1 MALKTLAF
9 LLVLLLSSLVVP
21 SYGHEIYLK
30 NGRIIKSENVWIE
43 KDKVKFEQYGGTTAI
58 PKRLVKKIVYEKSP
72 NRQTT
77 TSKKELPIKQTQPS
91 LRETNLS
98 VKLSTNLS
106 PKTPLEKASMCT
118 IALKTAAGHGSGFF
132 ISDDGF
138 IITNKHVVR
147 GDKQQDKELSKEFE
161 NQLSF
166 LKRVKP
172 HLDARGDEIAAY
184 KTALAEEWARY
195 REALKYAGTKSEKEH
210 LKQWENELREFE
222 TIILEEERAFRSDL
236 KEYRQTKKEI
246 DQQFKEFMR
255 GKKQLAGQLYFEII
269 LADETKLNAQLYNL
283 SDKHDLAL
291 LKVFGYQ
298 TPYLKPV
305 DLGELSQGQNVY
317 AVGSPI
323 HLDLKNT
330 ITSGVLS
337 GFRENYIQTNAEIFP
352 GNSGGPLIN
361 ENGEVIGVNTMR
373 LIMGYDF
380 GGLSFAIPISAV
392 FEEFKEYLREE

>member
-1 MALKTLAF
+1 MKTLAF

-43 KDKVKFEQYGGTTAI
+43 KDTVKFEQYGGTTAI
-58 PKRLVKKIVYEKSP
+58 PKRLVKKIVYEKP
-72 NRQTT
+72 PKRQTT
-77 TSKKELPIKQTQPS
+77 TSKEQLPTKQTQPS
-91 LRETNLS
+91 LPETNLS

-106 PKTPLEKASMCT
+106 PKTPLERACMCT

-147 GDKQQDKELSKEFE
+147 GNKQQDNDIRKEFE
-161 NQLSF
+161 NKLSF
-166 LKRVKP
+166 LKRIKLQ
-172 HLDARGDEIAAY
+172 LDARGEEITAY
-184 KTALAEEWARY
+184 KTALVVEWASY
-195 REALKYAGTKSEKEH
+195 KEALKYAGTKPEKDH
-210 LKQWENELREFE
+210 LKQWENEIRKVEN
-222 TIILEEERAFRSDL
+222 IILEEEKAFKSDL
-236 KEYRQTKKEI
+236 MEYWQTKKEI
-246 DQQFKEFMR
+246 DSQFKDFMK
-255 GKKQLAGQLYFEII
+255 GKKQLASQLYFEII

-305 DLGELSQGQNVY
+305 KMDELSQGQNVY

-323 HLDLKNT
+323 HLDLNNT

-361 ENGEVIGVNTMR
+361 ENGEVIGVNTMK
-373 LIMGYDF
+373 LIMGYNF
-380 GGLSFAIPISAV
+380 EGLSFAIPINTV